1 MANRQK
7 GWDKLNRM
15 KQMEANKSRGKV
27 EKVVTREGEF
37 LFFMLTP
44 AKRLVKGWNT
54 RNDHKREKIAIAEA
68 ARKEHLPRKQRRR
81 ATLAAR
87 KDGKSRM
94 NYRRAREAKSDET

>member
-15 KQMEANKSRGKV
+15 KQMEVNKSRGKV
-27 EKVVTREGEF
+27 EKVVTQEGEF

-44 AKRLVKGWNT
+44 AKKLVKGWNL

-68 ARKEHLPRKQRRR
+68 ARKEHMPRKQRRR
-81 ATLAAR
+81 ATLVAR